1 MGIHAGAFLIA
12 LILAALLTPLVLWIA
27 LRTGAVTLPGG
38 RHVHVR
44 KIPRLG
50 GVAIA
55 VSTLTPLVL
64 LMLLT
69 PDATEFAH
77 QNLGKVAGL
86 LAGSII
92 VCCVGAI
99 DDIRP
104 VAASNKLLLHVAAA
118 GLAFAVGFRIQ
129 AVYLPYFG
137 VVEMGVFAAP
147 ITIAWIIGITNA
159 VNLIDGLD
167 GLAAGVVF
175 FAAATNL
182 VVALVGGY
190 HPGQAMIALLMAS
203 LMGALLGFLFYN
215 FNPARIFMGDS
226 GSYFLGFVLATSSLL
241 APMQKTSTAVALL
254 APVVALGVPIFD
266 TLFSVVRRYL
276 EKRPVFSPDRG
287 HIHHR
292 LLEMG
297 VTHRRAVLSLYAV
310 SILLGA
316 SAVAIALGRD
326 WEVGLA
332 LFLATT
338 VMVALVKFVGYFQYA
353 HARIRRTE
361 RFYDENV
368 QLLRRTLPEGMLRL
382 HLARNQTQ
390 IDRALKW
397 FIDHLKPMEIRL
409 EDAHGRAH
417 LSWGGDGSNTAKQ
430 VVCNRST
437 FNAGPSNLRLVF
449 EFPSDVALS
458 AQAEVLL
465 QLLADQMHRSL
476 VATRSALVT
485 APDPTSQPAAAE
497 PKASLA

>member
-1 MGIHAGAFLIA
+1 
-12 LILAALLTPLVLWIA
+12 
-27 LRTGAVTLPGG
+27 
-38 RHVHVR
+38 
-44 KIPRLG
+44 
-50 GVAIA
+50 
-55 VSTLTPLVL
+55 
-64 LMLLT
+64 
-69 PDATEFAH
+69 
-77 QNLGKVAGL
+77 
-86 LAGSII
+86 
-92 VCCVGAI
+92 
-99 DDIRP
+99 
-104 VAASNKLLLHVAAA
+104 
-118 GLAFAVGFRIQ
+118 
-129 AVYLPYFG
+129 
-137 VVEMGVFAAP
+137 
-147 ITIAWIIGITNA
+147 
-159 VNLIDGLD
+159 
-167 GLAAGVVF
+167 
-175 FAAATNL
+175 
-182 VVALVGGY
+182 
-190 HPGQAMIALLMAS
+190 
-203 LMGALLGFLFYN
+203 LGFLFYN

-254 APVVALGVPIFD
+254 APVVALGIPIFD

-332 LFLATT
+332 IFGAAT
-338 VMVALVKFVGYFQYA
+338 VLVGLVKFVGYFQYA
-353 HARIRRTE
+353 HARIRRRE
-361 RFYDENV
+361 RFYDESV

-382 HLARNQTQ
+382 HLARNQAQ

-397 FIDHLKPMEIRL
+397 FIDNLQPMQIRL
-409 EDAHGRAH
+409 EDAHGREQ
-417 LSWGGDGSNTAKQ
+417 LSWGGDSSKTVKQ
-430 VVCNRST
+430 AVCSRST

-485 APDPTSQPAAAE
+485 APDSTSQPLGSSE